1 MPKQKPLR
9 FALVGTGLVADFHA
23 QALQASPKAELVGA
37 TDLNTEALAKFAAK
51 YSCEAIPSLEALLSR
66 QDVDVVSILTPNA
79 THSALGLKVAAAGKH
94 CLVEKPPD
102 MTLQKADALIAAFDA
117 SGTKLAICLNCRFR
131 KALVPVKKALAEGR
145 FGTLLAGDCYMKWFR
160 PQEYYGLAAWRS
172 SREHGAGVTVQQ
184 AFHYYDLLLYLM
196 GPVQRVWARMENLGH
211 PGVPV
216 EDTTVAL
223 LEYASGARGVMEAS
237 TAMYPGSDLRIEIN
251 GTKGTAVLV
260 GERLTTFKFA
270 DERPEDA
277 EALAIGAQAGPTGA
291 GGAAAFQY
299 HEHQYLI
306 EDLCDA
312 VAENRDPRI
321 TGREGRRTL
330 ELALAMYDSA
340 ESGKW
345 IDVTGE

>member
-1 MPKQKPLR
+1 MSKPKPLR

-23 QALQASPKAELVGA
+23 QALQASDKAELVGA
-37 TDLNTEALAKFAAK
+37 TDLNAEALAKFAAK
-51 YSCEAIPSLEALLSR
+51 YSCEAIASLDELLAR

-79 THSALGLKVAAAGKH
+79 THSALGVKVAAAGKH

-102 MTLQKADALIAAFDA
+102 MTLPKADALIAAFDQ
-117 SGTKLAICLNCRFR
+117 SRTTLAICLNCRFR

-145 FGTLLAGDCYMKWFR
+145 FGTLLAGDCSMKWFR

-196 GPVQRVWARMENLGH
+196 GPVKRVWARMENLGH

-223 LEYASGARGVMEAS
+223 LEYANGARGVLEAS

-251 GTKGTAVLV
+251 GTKGTAVLT

-277 EALAIGAQAGPTGA
+277 EALKIGAQAGPTGA

-312 VAENRDPRI
+312 IRQKRDPRI

-340 ESGKW
+340 ESGQWVSIAGK
-345 IDVTGE
+345 